1 MSQSRLESSFEAG
14 AVKFDVAESDYLV
27 MKHEGVSCY
36 EKLFYRFPTR
46 EDLEKFMENVLHS
59 RAAYRDSGGEIRVYN
74 KRNPD
79 WNVWKSSDDAAC
91 LRKMWAFGSA
101 LCKSEIDD
109 MTSGAGTGEK
119 IKITPAAASEL
130 ERKACRAG
138 MPKAVSDSERPSTW
152 TLQRVANNFSL
163 GGRHAHLEWENFV
176 SIEVEERVSRSGKQ
190 IKSRPAVFLVGGKNL
205 EVQDQEVELEG
216 CQKVTGLVSMREV
229 LQLRSRSFAML
240 ELTTYD
246 LMQKL
251 HERYHGL
258 MRQTAPDKMRTPTI
272 NEVRRFDRE
281 LMKQALK
288 FKSEG
293 QGEIGHCLEYYL
305 DNPNSGLW
313 KLLDVVPENLP
324 DQGQEKTSKERPAGD
339 DRDPSGKGHKR
350 PHEGEKDDDKDAP
363 PLKMCLVCKKR
374 HYPFCTMPD
383 GFRREMRAKE
393 KARKKAK
400 GRGKGDKANPSKKD
414 SEGAS

>member
-1 MSQSRLESSFEAG
+1 
-14 AVKFDVAESDYLV
+14 
-27 MKHEGVSCY
+27 
-36 EKLFYRFPTR
+36 
-46 EDLEKFMENVLHS
+46 
-59 RAAYRDSGGEIRVYN
+59 
-74 KRNPD
+74 
-79 WNVWKSSDDAAC
+79 
-91 LRKMWAFGSA
+91 
-101 LCKSEIDD
+101 

-130 ERKACRAG
+130 ERKACKAG
-138 MPKAVSDSERPSTW
+138 MSKAVSDSERPSTW

-258 MRQTAPDKMRTPTI
+258 MRQTAPDKMRTPNM

-324 DQGQEKTSKERPAGD
+324 DQGQEKGSKDRQAGD
-339 DRDPSGKGHKR
+339 DRDPSGKGQKR

-363 PLKMCLVCKKR
+363 PLRMCLVCKKR
-374 HYPFCTMPD
+374 HYPAPCLMDFAEKC
-383 GFRREMRAKE
+383 GQRRKQERKQRGEAKVTSPTPRRRIPRE
-393 KARKKAK
+393 LPRDNS
-400 GRGKGDKANPSKKD
+400 GVGNRPSPTC
-414 SEGAS
+414 G